1 MKRKILIL
9 TLGLMMAVSA
19 KAQIFVL
26 EDESNNRAEAQPGL
40 GIDLPGYGEG
50 TDYYAPV
57 GSGIFLLTA
66 FGGAY
71 LLGKRNI
78 GKRNE

>member
-1 MKRKILIL
+1 
-9 TLGLMMAVSA
+9 MMAVNA

-50 TDYYAPV
+50 TDSYTPV
-57 GSGIFLLTA
+57 GTGILLLTA
-66 FGGAY
+66 LGGAY
-71 LLGKRNI
+71 LLNKKKEN
-78 GKRNE
+78 K

>member
-1 MKRKILIL
+1 
-9 TLGLMMAVSA
+9 MMAVSA

-50 TDYYAPV
+50 TDYYVPTGA
-57 GSGIFLLTA
+57 GAFLLTA
-66 FGGAY
+66 LGGAY
-71 LLGKRNI
+71 LLNKR
-78 GKRNE
+78 KKSK